1 MAEQITLNITWTS
14 IVNAC
19 VDALQ
24 NPDAPAATRSDIRA
38 SMCQMARVADAAVE
52 MQPQLDEARDQL
64 TKLRQAY
71 ARLVADYRYE
81 VGRGLYEPKEIAE
94 EFGWG
99 CFE

>member
-24 NPDAPAATRSDIRA
+24 NPDAPEATRRDIRT

-52 MQPQLDEARDQL
+52 MQPQLDEAREQL
-64 TKLRQAY
+64 RRLRQNH
-71 ARLVADYRYE
+71 ARLISNYRFE
-81 VGRGLYEPKEIAE
+81 LGLGLYEPSDIAK
-94 EFGWG
+94 EFGW
-99 CFE
+99 E